1 MSTWIDA
8 AEAARM
14 LDVSRATLYAY
25 VSRGFV
31 RSRATAGASRE
42 RKYSRDDVERLRR
55 RTEERRDPDKAAA
68 RALQWGMPILES
80 AITLIDG
87 GRLFYRGH
95 DAVTLSR
102 TRSIAGVASLIWSGS
117 FDAPFATAAT
127 TAAPSGLAPHPA
139 LSPASGRGNSNQP
152 LSLRERGRGEGYKRA
167 TASAPMAAAPF
178 ATRAQAALAAAS
190 ARDSAAFDLQPAGI
204 MRTGWRILNLLTH
217 VTAETTVTSA
227 AAAEPRGERA
237 QAQRAQTS
245 SAAAAATIDAT
256 LAQAWGVKARGV
268 DLIRAALILCADH
281 ELNVSSFTARCVAS
295 AGSHP
300 YAVVIAGLA
309 ALEGTKHGGASAR
322 VEAMLTSMRRTRDPR
337 GALVA
342 RLRRGETIDG
352 FGHPLY
358 PDGDPRATALIG
370 SMRERYPRSAE
381 LAFIMDFA
389 DAASTAMREEPNLDF
404 ALAAVSRLLRLPAG
418 SALTLFATGRTIGW
432 IGHAIEQYATG
443 QLIRPRARYA
453 GVPPLSP

>member
-1 MSTWIDA
+1 VYYRVNIDSAINMSTWIDA
-8 AEAARM
+8 AEAARI

-31 RSRATAGASRE
+31 RSRATTGKSRE
-42 RKYSRDDVERLRR
+42 RRYSRDDVERLRK

-102 TRSIAGVASLIWSGS
+102 TRSIAEAASLVWSGS
-117 FDAPFATAAT
+117 FDESSRFAPQPAPI
-127 TAAPSGLAPHPA
+127 AAPLRQRMRV
-139 LSPASGRGNSNQP
+139 SPASGRGNVFTEP
-152 LSLRERGRGEGYKRA
+152 LSLRGEGFGVRVGW
-167 TASAPMAAAPF
+167 PF
-178 ATRAQAALAAAS
+178 VTRAQAALAAAS
-190 ARDSAAFDLQPAGI
+190 ARDSAAFDLQPPGV
-204 MRTGWRILNLLTH
+204 MRTGWRILNLLTR
-217 VTAETTVTSA
+217 TA
-227 AAAEPRGERA
+227 AA
-237 QAQRAQTS
+237 
-245 SAAAAATIDAT
+245 SAPAAATVDAT
-256 LAQAWGVKARGV
+256 LADAWGVKARGV
-268 DLIRAALILCADH
+268 DVIRAALILCADH

-322 VEAMLTSMRRTRDPR
+322 TEEMLTSMRRTRDPHPSV
-337 GALVA
+337 AA
-342 RLRRGETIDG
+342 RLRRGEAIDG

-358 PDGDPRATALIG
+358 PNGDPRATALIDL
-370 SMRERYPRSAE
+370 MRERYARSAE

-389 DAASTAMREEPNLDF
+389 DAASAAMREEPNLDF
-404 ALAAVSRLLRLPAG
+404 ALAAVSRVLRLPPG

-453 GVPPLSP
+453 GVPPLAP

>member
-1 MSTWIDA
+1 MSSDKPSGKPLKESSWIGA
-8 AEAARM
+8 AEAARL

-25 VSRGFV
+25 VSRGYL
-31 RSRATAGASRE
+31 RSQAAASGASRE
-42 RKYSRDDVERLRR
+42 RRYSRDDVERLRR

-80 AITLIDG
+80 SITLIDA
-87 GRLFYRGH
+87 GRLYYRGH

-102 TRSIAGVASLIWSGS
+102 TCSLAEVASLIWSGS
-117 FDAPFATAAT
+117 
-127 TAAPSGLAPHPA
+127 LAPHPA
-139 LSPASGRGNSNQP
+139 LSPTSGRGNSKP

-167 TASAPMAAAPF
+167 SATPMLEAPF
-178 ATRAQAALAAAS
+178 VTRAQAALAAAS
-190 ARDSAAFDLQPAGI
+190 ARDSAAFDLQPAGV
-204 MRTGWRILNLLTH
+204 MRTGWRILNLLAR
-217 VTAETTVTSA
+217 TAVAATTATAPRESTVT
-227 AAAEPRGERA
+227 
-237 QAQRAQTS
+237 
-245 SAAAAATIDAT
+245 TIDAT
-256 LAQAWGVKARGV
+256 LADAWGVKARGV

-309 ALEGTKHGGASAR
+309 ALEGTKHGGATAR
-322 VEAMLTSMRRTRDPR
+322 AEAQLTSMRGRRQTRDTR
-337 GALVA
+337 DALTE

-358 PDGDPRATALIG
+358 PGGDPRATALIAM
-370 SMRERYPRSAE
+370 MRERYARSAE
-381 LAFIMDFA
+381 LRFVMEFA
-389 DAASTAMREEPNLDF
+389 DAASAAVREELNLDF
-404 ALAAVSRLLRLPAG
+404 ALAAVSRVLCLPPG
-418 SALTLFATGRTIGW
+418 SALTLFAMGRTIGW

-453 GVPPLSP
+453 GLPPQA